1 MPGKIQEQ
9 IIKQSICNH
18 LEEHK
23 VLGSNQRDFCEVQI
37 MPDQFNF
44 ICERMMSLAEEG
56 KAILQ
61 LDFLFFFFLSSI
73 PRHYQHQLSKRMPP
87 KNSWVGMTLDEALKE
102 VKRFCSRLTQLLI
115 IVIIILLN

>member
-18 LEEHK
+18 LEEHE

-44 ICERMMSLAEEG
+44 IFERMISLAEEG

-61 LDFLFFFFLSSI
+61 LDLLFFFSSI

-87 KNSWVGMTLDEALKE
+87 NNSWVGMTLDEARKE